1 MTREHNGKGHAG
13 PNPGMPQY
21 RITVQSLAGAKI
33 ECDWVEVEQS
43 LQQMETR
50 VAEFFAMLKNHC
62 YQLTLDD
69 EFVGNFRRYHHVEE
83 WAKTRPGSRAVVI
96 ECFPTSAQKCL
107 DD

>member
-1 MTREHNGKGHAG
+1 MARENNGKGHAG

-21 RITVQSLAGAKI
+21 KITVQSLAGARI

-69 EFVGNFRRYHHVEE
+69 EFIGNWRRKHGAETY
-83 WAKTRPGSRAVVI
+83 ASARPGSRAVLI
-96 ECFPTSAQKCL
+96 ECFPTSPQKCL